1 MRFSEFSKFT
11 IRPHLFE
18 NKQQYKQIMDTMINA
33 GLIDQST
40 ANSVLGQAK
49 QLLKRADRIIWW
61 LRWWRI
67 STAHQVIALKISQEE
82 KTAVA
87 PVSDAEKR
95 ESEEKI
101 NEYKQL
107 FKKLTKKDFDSIEKY
122 SLSTFLY
129 SFDLAELSNHW
140 AAMFEQSPQV
150 NQVEWEANLGPSVLH
165 QKLEEAE
172 EEWEQNQAREIEP
185 EPDDQIIID
194 YGKYAWVK
202 LDREYCDAE
211 GKAMGHC
218 GNTGSPQE
226 GDRILSFRSKVGET
240 KQKPHLTF
248 ILDKDGYLGEMKGRG
263 NDKPSEKYHP
273 YIIDLLQKDFV
284 KGIKG
289 GGYLPQN
296 NFSLSDLDEEK
307 RKALVEQKPQLG
319 TSYDI
324 LQADGSPSER
334 FYEKLEIELSAYLN
348 RVLFFAKI
356 DKKNHLLTF
365 DVSGNSAADLDI
377 IDNNVET
384 HVIHVASKLMAG
396 DMVGP
401 EIWDYPSDYIKMI
414 MDSVADDLYQS
425 LDSNYKSQIEK
436 FVKENYSDDVDWDE
450 DSLEEI
456 VSNVDELK
464 SAFMSATHTGK
475 ESGDEAEMLSDFEA
489 WMDRNN
495 VQYNPDD
502 RKFSFTLFSSEISEF
517 IHDAIRAGAEDDV
530 GDYIAEQIDIDRFD
544 EPYGGWD
551 GFDTDAA
558 KDRLEDELYQEDI
571 VEIR

>member
-307 RKALVEQKPQLG
+307 RKALIEQKPQLG

-334 FYEKLEIELSAYLN
+334 FYEKLEAELDAYD
-348 RVLFFAKI
+348 VFY
-356 DKKNHLLTF
+356 F
-365 DVSGNSAADLDI
+365 DINTKTHQIILDGEESSAADLDI
-377 IDNNVET
+377 INKNVET
-384 HVIHVASKLMAG
+384 NVIDVASRLMTG
-396 DMVGP
+396 DASLAEVY
-401 EIWDYPSDYIKMI
+401 DYPRDYIKMI
-414 MDSVADDLYQS
+414 MDNVVDDLFQS
-425 LDSNYKSQIEK
+425 LDSDYKSQIEK

-456 VSNVDELK
+456 VSNVDELE
-464 SAFMSATHTGK
+464 SAFMSATVTGK
-475 ESGDEAEMLSDFEA
+475 ELGDEAEMLSDFEA
-489 WMDRNN
+489 WMDRNE
-495 VQYNPDD
+495 VQYNPDNQ
-502 RKFSFTLFSSEISEF
+502 KFSFTLFSSEISEF
-517 IHDAIRAGAEDDV
+517 IHDAIREGAEDEV
-530 GDYIAEQIDIDRFD
+530 GDYIGEQIDIDRFD

-551 GFDTDAA
+551 GFDGDAA
-558 KDRLEDELYQEDI
+558 KERLREELADEGI

>member
-1 MRFSEFSKFT
+1 
-11 IRPHLFE
+11 
-18 NKQQYKQIMDTMINA
+18 MDTMIN
-33 GLIDQST
+33 GGVLDQNMANKFLKFTKST
-40 ANSVLGQAK
+40 
-49 QLLKRADRIIWW
+49 LKRADRIIWW
-61 LRWWRI
+61 LRWLRI
-67 STAHQVIALKISQEE
+67 KITGAEIEDEIEE
-82 KTAVA
+82 LQRQWEFVKSDRDADPGA
-87 PVSDAEKR
+87 PQSAEELQQR
-95 ESEEKI
+95 VQQFE
-101 NEYKQL
+101 NL
-107 FKKLTKKDFDSIEKY
+107 FKKITKKNFDYYINN
-122 SLSTFLY
+122 TV
-129 SFDLAELSNHW
+129 ELNVFSSEFNNTTLKNHW
-140 AAMFEQSPQV
+140 ATMFEQSPQV
-150 NQVEWEANLGPSVLH
+150 NQIEWEANLTPTELIRRL
-165 QKLEEAE
+165 QEAE
-172 EEWEQNQAREIEP
+172 EEWGKKQAQELEP
-185 EPDDQIIID
+185 EPDDQIVID

-202 LDREYCDAE
+202 LDREYCETE
-211 GKAMGHC
+211 GKAMEHC
-218 GNTGSPQE
+218 GNMGNPEE

-248 ILDKDGYLGEMKGRG
+248 ILDKNNYLGEMKGRR
-263 NDKPSEKYHP
+263 NQKPDDKYHP

-289 GGYLPQN
+289 GGYLSQN
-296 NFSLSDLDEEK
+296 NFSMYDLDEDQ
-307 RKALVEQKPQLG
+307 RKALVDQKPPLG

-324 LQADGSPSER
+324 LQVDGSPSER
-334 FYEKLEIELSAYLN
+334 FYEKLEAELDAYDVPFFIE
-348 RVLFFAKI
+348 I
-356 DKKNHLLTF
+356 DKKSHLMTWN
-365 DVSGNSAADLDI
+365 VENSAADLDI
-377 IDNNVET
+377 INKNVET
-384 HVIHVASKLMAG
+384 NVIHAASKLMTIGA
-396 DMVGP
+396 D
-401 EIWDYPSDYIKMI
+401 IWDYPRDYIKMI
-414 MDSVADDLYQS
+414 MDDVVDDLFQS
-425 LDSNYKSQIEK
+425 LDSDYKSQIEK

>member
-18 NKQQYKQIMDTMINA
+18 NKQQYKQIMDTMVNA
-33 GLIDQST
+33 GIIDQGA
-40 ANSVLGQAK
+40 ANSVLGQVK
-49 QLLKRADRIIWW
+49 QSLKRADRIIWW

-67 STAHQVIALKISQEE
+67 TTAHQVIALKIEQEE
-82 KTAVA
+82 KTAVG

-101 NEYKQL
+101 QELKRL
-107 FKKLTKKDFDSIEKY
+107 FKKITKRDYDTIETRLIISFERLFNLQILLTHW
-122 SLSTFLY
+122 ST
-129 SFDLAELSNHW
+129 
-140 AAMFEQSPQV
+140 MFEQSPQV
-150 NQVEWEANLGPSVLH
+150 NQVEWEANLEPIVLH
-165 QKLEEAE
+165 EKLQEAE
-172 EEWEQNQAREIEP
+172 EEWEQKQEQELEP

-218 GNTGSPQE
+218 GNTGTPQE
-226 GDRILSFRSKVGET
+226 GDRILSFRTKVSDT
-240 KQKPHLTF
+240 RQKPHLTF

-289 GGYLPQN
+289 GGYLPEN
-296 NFSLSDLDEEK
+296 NFSLSDLDEEQ
-307 RKALVEQKPQLG
+307 RKALIEQKPQLG

-334 FYEKLEIELSAYLN
+334 FYEKLEAELDAYDMPLSAK
-348 RVLFFAKI
+348 KI
-356 DKKNHLLTF
+356 DKKNHLVML
-365 DVSGNSAADLDI
+365 DAPEGSAADLDI
-377 IDNNVET
+377 INKNVET
-384 HVIHVASKLMAG
+384 NAIDVASRLMTG
-396 DMVGP
+396 DASLAEVY
-401 EIWDYPSDYIKMI
+401 DYPRDYIKMI
-414 MDSVADDLYQS
+414 MDNVADDLFQS
-425 LDSNYKSQIEK
+425 LDSDYKSQIEK

-456 VSNVDELK
+456 ISNVDELE
-464 SAFMSATHTGK
+464 SAFMSATVTGK
-475 ESGDEAEMLSDFEA
+475 ELGDETEIISDFER

-495 VQYNPDD
+495 VQYTPDETE
-502 RKFSFTLFSSEISEF
+502 FSFALPSSEISEF
-517 IHDAIRAGAEDDV
+517 IHDAIRAGAEDEMA
-530 GDYIAEQIDIDRFD
+530 DYIVEQLDIDSFD

-558 KDRLEDELYQEDI
+558 KERLRDELADEGI
-571 VEIR
+571 VEI

>member
-1 MRFSEFSKFT
+1 MRFNEFSKF
-11 IRPHLFE
+11 IIKPHLFE
-18 NKQQYKQIMDTMINA
+18 NKQQYKQIMDTVVSA
-33 GLIDQST
+33 DLIDQST

-67 STAHQVIALKISQEE
+67 STVHEVIARKISQEE
-82 KTAVA
+82 RTAVA

-122 SLSTFLY
+122 SLRTFLNWL
-129 SFDLAELSNHW
+129 DLVEISNHW

-150 NQVEWEANLGPSVLH
+150 NQVEWEANLTPTELIRRL
-165 QKLEEAE
+165 QEAE
-172 EEWEQNQAREIEP
+172 EEWEQKQEQELEP

-218 GNTGSPQE
+218 GNTGSPQK

-296 NFSLSDLDEEK
+296 NFSLSDLDDEQ
-307 RKALVEQKPQLG
+307 RKALIEQKPQLG

-324 LQADGSPSER
+324 LKADGSPSER
-334 FYEKLEIELSAYLN
+334 FYEKLEAELDAYD
-348 RVLFFAKI
+348 VFY
-356 DKKNHLLTF
+356 F
-365 DVSGNSAADLDI
+365 DINTKTHQIILDGEESSAADLDI
-377 IDNNVET
+377 INKNVET
-384 HVIHVASKLMAG
+384 NVIDTASKLMTG
-396 DMVGP
+396 DMIGP
-401 EIWDYPSDYIKMI
+401 EIYDYPRDYIKMI
-414 MDSVADDLYQS
+414 MDNVADDLYQS

-464 SAFMSATHTGK
+464 SAFMSATLTGR
-475 ESGDEAEMLSDFEA
+475 ELGDEAEMISDFKG
-489 WMDRNN
+489 WMDRNE
-495 VQYNPDD
+495 VQYNRDNQ
-502 RKFSFTLFSSEISEF
+502 KFYFTLSSSEISEF
-517 IHDAIRAGAEDDV
+517 IHDAIEAGAEDDV
-530 GDYIAEQIDIDRFD
+530 GDYIGEQIDIDRFD

-558 KDRLEDELYQEDI
+558 KERLREELADEDI